1 VTTPTD
7 PSETDPSETPTTVDA
22 AEMARA
28 LAAALV
34 RAGATDADAVIQA
47 AHLVEGELRG
57 HASHGIRRLTALR
70 DRLLAGLITSGLP
83 PTLEWTGASALA
95 VDGHNGFGPVV
106 AHTAISELLPR
117 AASNGI
123 AIATIRRGHHLGMLS
138 PYVERIA
145 DAGLI
150 GIVLTTAGGGVHPWG
165 GALPLVGT
173 NPIAIGVPAGD
184 APLILDMSTAAVTK
198 GLVLDYAARGQ
209 ALPPGVAVDPEGN
222 PTTDAAA
229 AADGAISPFGGAK
242 GYALGIAF
250 GAIVGLLTRTSYGA
264 EVAGLLDSTHP
275 VTKGDVFIVISPAA
289 FGASANDAAL
299 AGYFDLIRASAP
311 EGSTVSIPGDRTR
324 ATRVR
329 RLADGIPVD
338 ATMWRT
344 VLELASD
351 I

>member
-1 VTTPTD
+1 MSTVP
-7 PSETDPSETPTTVDA
+7 TPTTAGDSPATINA
-22 AEMARA
+22 AEMGRA

-34 RAGATDADAVIQA
+34 RAGATEPDAVIQA

-70 DRLLAGLITSGLP
+70 DRLRAGLITSGIP
-83 PTLEWTGASALA
+83 PTLGWTGASALA
-95 VDGHNGFGPVV
+95 VDGNNGFGPVV
-106 AHTAISELLPR
+106 AHTTIGELLPR

-123 AIATIRRGHHLGMLS
+123 AIATIRRNHHLGMLS

-145 DAGLI
+145 EAGLI

-173 NPIAIGVPAGD
+173 NPIAIGVPSGD
-184 APLILDMSTAAVTK
+184 SPLVLDMSTAAVTK

-209 ALPPGVAVDPEGN
+209 ALPPGVAVDPDGR

-229 AADGAISPFGGAK
+229 AAEGAISPFGGAK

-264 EVAGLLDSTHP
+264 DVAGLLDSTHP
-275 VTKGDVFIVISPAA
+275 VTKGDVFIAISPAA

-299 AGYFDLIRASAP
+299 AGYFDLVRASAP

-324 ATRVR
+324 ATRAR
-329 RLADGIPVD
+329 RRVEGIPVD
-338 ATMWRT
+338 ATMWQT
-344 VLELASD
+344 VLELAKD
-351 I
+351 A